1 MTETRIRRG
10 GASRLSVRSSR
21 PARKT
26 SRRPRGP
33 VEALLLARLPIR
45 PETVQK
51 LMTWGI
57 LAILGLLAW
66 LVASL
71 FGLPAMAREELASL
85 AARAGYQVEKVEV
98 HGVQRMDERPVYAI
112 ALGEVDRSM
121 LTVDLAGV
129 RARILHLSWVKD
141 ARVSRR
147 LPDTL
152 VVDIVERQPAAVWQQ
167 GGHLALIDATGA
179 VLQAVSPAQM
189 PDLPLL
195 VGDDANRQAPRL
207 ARLMEAA
214 PALKPILAGATWVG
228 NRRWD
233 LRFQS
238 GETLSLPEGDE
249 QAAAALVTF
258 ARLDGLNRLL
268 GRGIPRFDM
277 RDPDKFVLRMPKDAG
292 AAKGDGEGAGSAVG
306 NASAVSGV
314 DGIKDMLVKDGLG
327 GGGGDAGKKA
337 GKDAGKTAPD
347 KNGAR
352 GSSGAGR
359 QG

>member
-10 GASRLSVRSSR
+10 GTSRLSVRPAR

-26 SRRPRGP
+26 ARRPRS
-33 VEALLLARLPIR
+33 AIDRLLAALPIG
-45 PETVQK
+45 PATVQR
-51 LMTWGI
+51 LLTWAVVALIGV
-57 LAILGLLAW
+57 LAW
-66 LVASL
+66 LAASFAGVPDWL
-71 FGLPAMAREELASL
+71 RWELADA

-98 HGVQRMDERPVYAI
+98 HGTRRMDERPVYAI

-129 RARILHLSWVKD
+129 RQKILRLPWVKD

-152 VVDIVERQPAAVWQQ
+152 VVDIVERQPAAVWQHDGQ
-167 GGHLALIDATGA
+167 LALIDAGGA
-179 VLQAVSPAQM
+179 VLQAVSPRAM
-189 PDLPLL
+189 PDLPLV
-195 VGDDANRQAPRL
+195 VGTDANRQAERL
-207 ARLMEAA
+207 ARLMDAA

-268 GRGIPRFDM
+268 GRGIPKFDM
-277 RDPDKFVLRMPKDAG
+277 RDPDKFVLRMPKEAMPGHDGAAG
-292 AAKGDGEGAGSAVG
+292 AEEATG
-306 NASAVSGV
+306 NATAPASMA
-314 DGIKDMLVKDGLG
+314 
-327 GGGGDAGKKA
+327 GDAARGKPA
-337 GKDAGKTAPD
+337 GTATPSGTAPD
-347 KNGAR
+347 AAATGNKSGGRAAAR
-352 GSSGAGR
+352 NKE

>member
-10 GASRLSVRSSR
+10 GTSRLSVRPSR
-21 PARKT
+21 PTRKT
-26 SRRPRGP
+26 TRRAKTPLEKFLASLP
-33 VEALLLARLPIR
+33 VSPAL
-45 PETVQK
+45 VQRA
-51 LMTWGI
+51 MTWGI
-57 LAILGLLAW
+57 VALLGVLAW
-66 LVASL
+66 IVASFAGVPDMVRL
-71 FGLPAMAREELASL
+71 QLADY
-85 AARAGYQVEKVEV
+85 AVRAGYQVEKVEV

-129 RARILHLSWVKD
+129 RQKIMRLSWVQD

-152 VVDIVERQPAAVWQQ
+152 VVDIVERRPVAVWQH
-167 GGHLALIDATGA
+167 GGRLALIDASGV
-179 VLQAVSPAQM
+179 VLQPVSARAM

-195 VGDDANRQAPRL
+195 VGDEANRQAARL

-214 PALKPILAGATWVG
+214 PALKPVLAGATWVG

-277 RDPDKFVLRMPKDAG
+277 RDPDKFVLRMPKEPSNGHDDG
-292 AAKGDGEGAGSAVG
+292 TDGNSAAA
-306 NASAVSGV
+306 NASAPEARGATT
-314 DGIKDMLVKDGLG
+314 GNG
-327 GGGGDAGKKA
+327 GGSAPARKKE
-337 GKDAGKTAPD
+337 
-347 KNGAR
+347 
-352 GSSGAGR
+352 